1 MLKLQ
6 WKHFGLV
13 AVLILA
19 LFLAACGGDEEE
31 TENEGTTDNTGSEN
45 TEENTEENTGVALGN
60 EELELVYVEWDSEVA
75 STHVIANVLASQGYD
90 VEVTPVNNAAMWEAV
105 ASDEADGMVGAWL
118 PGTHEAQFNEFGEE
132 VVQLGAN
139 LEGAKIGLVVPA
151 YMEATTIDDLAD
163 FADDLDNKITG
174 IEDGSGVVAASRDA
188 IADHG
193 LEGWEVQTSSSGAMT
208 TVLGEAISNEEPIVV
223 TGWTPHWK
231 FAEYDLKYLEDP
243 EESFGG
249 AETIE
254 TMVRQGLEED
264 SPAAYQILDNFEWT
278 PADMESVMLE
288 VMNGTSPEDAAANWV
303 ENNQDTVD
311 EWTAGLE

>member
-188 IADHG
+188 IADYG